1 MLNWAVGEEL
11 IETSPAAGIVDP
23 DPRRRQDRER
33 DRYLTASE
41 IRLFWLGCDEI
52 REPFGPL
59 FQLLLLTG
67 ARRDE
72 LAHATWGEFDLER
85 RLWILPGAR
94 AKNGEEHITCLSAP
108 AFEILQALPKVGN
121 SDFLFTTTHRTPVS
135 GFGRAR
141 QRLVAAMLDR
151 LKRELTDARCPEE
164 AEGAKIEHFSLH
176 DLRRTLASGMARELK
191 VPPHIIDKILN
202 HTAGTIRGVAR
213 IYNRERYADERQ
225 AALEAW
231 GRYINRLVQLCSPPN
246 VIELTAAS

>member
-11 IETSPAAGIVDP
+11 IEASPAAGIPDP

-33 DRYLTASE
+33 DRYLSASE
-41 IRLFWLGCDEI
+41 IRLFWLGCDDI

-72 LAHATWGEFDLER
+72 LAHATWGEFVLER

-94 AKNGEEHITCLSAP
+94 AKNGEEHITRLSEP
-108 AFEILQALPKVGN
+108 AIDILEALPKVGKH
-121 SDFLFTTTHRTPVS
+121 DFLFTTTGRTPVS

-141 QRLVAAMLDR
+141 QRLVAAMLSR
-151 LKRELTDARCPEE
+151 LKRELAEAGKAEE
-164 AEGAKIEHFSLH
+164 AKIEPFSLH
-176 DLRRTLASGMARELK
+176 DLRRTLASGMAGELRIA
-191 VPPHIIDKILN
+191 PHIIDKILN

-213 IYNRERYADERQ
+213 IYNREKYLNERA

-231 GRYINRLVQLCSPPN
+231 GRYINRLVRVSPPPN
-246 VIELTAAS
+246 VIELTAVG